1 MNLFEV
7 AVREKYRFP
16 YKGMISTEDLWD
28 LSVTSLDSIFKTLNK
43 ERKNA
48 DEESLLDVKDNVDT
62 TLENKIAIIKYV
74 VNVKQTEAAEKLLEC
89 EKKQQKQKIMNLIAK
104 KQDETLENMSQ
115 EELLKKLSE
124 LE

>member
-28 LSVTSLDSIFKTLNK
+28 LSVNALDSIFKTLNK

-48 DEESLLDVKDNVDT
+48 DEESLLDVKDNVNT

-74 VNVKQTEAAEKLLEC
+74 VNVKQTEAAEKLLER
-89 EKKQQKQKIMNLIAK
+89 EKKQQKQTIMNLIAK

>member
-28 LSVTSLDSIFKTLNK
+28 LSVNALDSIFKTLNK

-48 DEESLLDVKDNVDT
+48 DEESLLDVKDNVNT

-74 VNVKQTEAAEKLLEC
+74 VNVKQAEAAEKLLER

>member
-1 MNLFEV
+1 MNLFEI

-28 LSVTSLDSIFKTLNK
+28 LSVNALDSVFKTLNK

-48 DEESLLDVKDNVDT
+48 DEESLLDVKDNVNT
-62 TLENKIAIIKYV
+62 TLENKIAIIKHV
-74 VNVKQTEAAEKLLEC
+74 VNVKQTEAANRLLEM

>member
-1 MNLFEV
+1 MSLFEV
-7 AVREKYRFP
+7 AAREKYRFP

-28 LSVTSLDSIFKTLNK
+28 LSVNALDSIFKTLNK

-74 VNVKQTEAAEKLLEC
+74 VNVKQAEAAEKLLER

>member
-1 MNLFEV
+1 MVTLLEN
-7 AVREKYRFP
+7 
-16 YKGMISTEDLWD
+16 IS
-28 LSVTSLDSIFKTLNK
+28 LSLILLNK
-43 ERKNA
+43 DKKNA
-48 DEESLLDVKDNVDT
+48 DEESLLDVKDNVNT

-74 VNVKQTEAAEKLLEC
+74 VNVKQAEAAEKLLER

>member
-1 MNLFEV
+1 MNLFEI

-16 YKGMISTEDLWD
+16 YKGLISTEDLWD
-28 LSVTSLDSIFKTLNK
+28 LSVNALDSIFKTLNK

-48 DEESLLDVKDNVDT
+48 DEESLLDVKDNVNT

-74 VNVKQTEAAEKLLEC
+74 VNVKQTEAAEKLLER

>member
-28 LSVTSLDSIFKTLNK
+28 LSVNALDSIFKTLNK

-48 DEESLLDVKDNVDT
+48 DEESLLDVKDNVNT

-74 VNVKQTEAAEKLLEC
+74 VNVKQTEAAEKLLER

>member
-1 MNLFEV
+1 MQ
-7 AVREKYRFP
+7 
-16 YKGMISTEDLWD
+16 
-28 LSVTSLDSIFKTLNK
+28 SLIYNIRDCNFKKLNK

-48 DEESLLDVKDNVDT
+48 DEESLLDVKDNVNT

-74 VNVKQTEAAEKLLEC
+74 VNVKQTEAAEKLLER

>member
-16 YKGMISTEDLWD
+16 YKGMISTEDLCD

>member
-1 MNLFEV
+1 MNLFEI

-48 DEESLLDVKDNVDT
+48 DEESLLDVKDNVNT
-62 TLENKIAIIKYV
+62 TWKI
-74 VNVKQTEAAEKLLEC
+74 KLL
-89 EKKQQKQKIMNLIAK
+89 LS
-104 KQDETLENMSQ
+104 NM
-115 EELLKKLSE
+115 L
-124 LE
+124 

>member
-1 MNLFEV
+1 M
-7 AVREKYRFP
+7 
-16 YKGMISTEDLWD
+16 
-28 LSVTSLDSIFKTLNK
+28 
-43 ERKNA
+43 
-48 DEESLLDVKDNVDT
+48 
-62 TLENKIAIIKYV
+62 ENKIAIIKYV
-74 VNVKQTEAAEKLLEC
+74 VNVKQTEAAEKLLER

>member
-28 LSVTSLDSIFKTLNK
+28 LSVNALDSIFKTLNK

-48 DEESLLDVKDNVDT
+48 DEESLLDVKDNVNT
-62 TLENKIAIIKYV
+62 ILENKIAIIKYV
-74 VNVKQTEAAEKLLEC
+74 VNVKQAEAAEKLLER

>member
-1 MNLFEV
+1 MNLFEI

-28 LSVTSLDSIFKTLNK
+28 LSVNALDSIFKTLNK

-48 DEESLLDVKDNVDT
+48 DEESLLDVKDNVNT

-74 VNVKQTEAAEKLLEC
+74 VNVKQTEAAEKLLER

>member
-1 MNLFEV
+1 MNLFEI

-28 LSVTSLDSIFKTLNK
+28 LSVNALDSIFKTLNK

-48 DEESLLDVKDNVDT
+48 DEESLLDVKDNVNT
-62 TLENKIAIIKYV
+62 TLENKIAIITYV
-74 VNVKQTEAAEKLLEC
+74 VNIKQTEAAEKLLER

>member
-1 MNLFEV
+1 MNLFEI

-28 LSVTSLDSIFKTLNK
+28 LSVNALDSIFKTLNK

-48 DEESLLDVKDNVDT
+48 DEENLLDVKDNVNT

-74 VNVKQTEAAEKLLEC
+74 VNIKQTEAAEKLLER

>member
-1 MNLFEV
+1 MNLFEIS
-7 AVREKYRFP
+7 VREKYRFP

-28 LSVTSLDSIFKTLNK
+28 LSVNALDSIFKTLNK

-48 DEESLLDVKDNVDT
+48 DEESLLDVKDNVNT

-74 VNVKQTEAAEKLLEC
+74 VNVKQAEAAEKLLER

>member
-1 MNLFEV
+1 M
-7 AVREKYRFP
+7 
-16 YKGMISTEDLWD
+16 
-28 LSVTSLDSIFKTLNK
+28 DSSHK

-48 DEESLLDVKDNVDT
+48 DEESLLDVKDNVNT

-74 VNVKQTEAAEKLLEC
+74 VNVKQTEAAEKLLER

>member
-1 MNLFEV
+1 MNFFEI

-28 LSVTSLDSIFKTLNK
+28 LSVNALDSIFKTLNK

-48 DEESLLDVKDNVDT
+48 DEESLLDVKDNVNT

-74 VNVKQTEAAEKLLEC
+74 VNIKQTEAAEKLLER

>member
-28 LSVTSLDSIFKTLNK
+28 LSVNALDSIFKTLNK

-48 DEESLLDVKDNVDT
+48 DEESLLDVKDNVNT

-74 VNVKQTEAAEKLLEC
+74 VNVKQTEAAEKLLER
-89 EKKQQKQKIMNLIAK
+89 EKKQQKQKIMNMIAK

>member
-1 MNLFEV
+1 MNLFEI

-48 DEESLLDVKDNVDT
+48 DEESLLDVKDNVNT

-74 VNVKQTEAAEKLLEC
+74 VNVKQTEAAEKLLER

>member
-1 MNLFEV
+1 MNLFEI

-28 LSVTSLDSIFKTLNK
+28 LSVNALDSIFKTLNK

-48 DEESLLDVKDNVDT
+48 DEESLLDVKDNVNT
-62 TLENKIAIIKYV
+62 TLENKIAIIKHV
-74 VNVKQTEAAEKLLEC
+74 VNVKQTEAANRLLEM

>member
-1 MNLFEV
+1 MNLFEI

-28 LSVTSLDSIFKTLNK
+28 LSVGSLDSIFKTLNK

-48 DEESLLDVKDNVDT
+48 DEESLLDVKDNVNT

-74 VNVKQTEAAEKLLEC
+74 VNVKQTEAAEKLLER

>member
-1 MNLFEV
+1 MNLFEI

-28 LSVTSLDSIFKTLNK
+28 LSVNALDSIFKTLNK

-48 DEESLLDVKDNVDT
+48 DEESLLDVKDNVNT
-62 TLENKIAIIKYV
+62 TLENKIAIIKYI
-74 VNVKQTEAAEKLLEC
+74 VNVKQTEAAEKLLER

>member
-1 MNLFEV
+1 MNLFEI

-28 LSVTSLDSIFKTLNK
+28 LSVNALDSIFKTLNK

-48 DEESLLDVKDNVDT
+48 DEESLLDVKDNVNT

-74 VNVKQTEAAEKLLEC
+74 VNVKQAEAADKLLER

>member
-1 MNLFEV
+1 
-7 AVREKYRFP
+7 
-16 YKGMISTEDLWD
+16 MISTEDLWD
-28 LSVTSLDSIFKTLNK
+28 LSVNALDSIFKTLNK

-48 DEESLLDVKDNVDT
+48 DEESLLDVKDNVNT

-74 VNVKQTEAAEKLLEC
+74 VNVKQAEAAEKLLER
-89 EKKQQKQKIMNLIAK
+89 EKKQQKQKIMNMIAK

>member
-1 MNLFEV
+1 MNLFEI

>member
-1 MNLFEV
+1 MNLFEI

-28 LSVTSLDSIFKTLNK
+28 LSVNALDSIFKTLNK

-48 DEESLLDVKDNVDT
+48 DEESLLDVKDNVNT
-62 TLENKIAIIKYV
+62 TLENKIAIIKHV
-74 VNVKQTEAAEKLLEC
+74 VNVKQTEADNRLLEM

>member
-1 MNLFEV
+1 MNLFEI

-28 LSVTSLDSIFKTLNK
+28 LSVGSLDSIFKTLNK

-48 DEESLLDVKDNVDT
+48 DEESLLDVKDNVNT

-74 VNVKQTEAAEKLLEC
+74 VNVKQDEAAEKLLER

-115 EELLKKLSE
+115 KELLKKLSE

>member
-1 MNLFEV
+1 M
-7 AVREKYRFP
+7 
-16 YKGMISTEDLWD
+16 
-28 LSVTSLDSIFKTLNK
+28 
-43 ERKNA
+43 
-48 DEESLLDVKDNVDT
+48 
-62 TLENKIAIIKYV
+62 ENKIAIIKYV
-74 VNVKQTEAAEKLLEC
+74 VNVKQAEAAEKLLER

>member
-1 MNLFEV
+1 MNLFEI

-28 LSVTSLDSIFKTLNK
+28 LSVNALDSIFKTLNK

-48 DEESLLDVKDNVDT
+48 DEESLLDVKDNVNT

-74 VNVKQTEAAEKLLEC
+74 VNVKQAEAAEKLLER

>member
-1 MNLFEV
+1 MNLFEI

-28 LSVTSLDSIFKTLNK
+28 LSVNALDSIFKTLNK

-48 DEESLLDVKDNVDT
+48 DEESLLDVKDNVNT

-74 VNVKQTEAAEKLLEC
+74 VNIKQTEAAEKLLER

>member
-28 LSVTSLDSIFKTLNK
+28 LSVNALDSIFKTLNK

-48 DEESLLDVKDNVDT
+48 DEESLLDVKDNVNT
-62 TLENKIAIIKYV
+62 TLENKIAIIKYI
-74 VNVKQTEAAEKLLEC
+74 VNVKQTEAAEKLLER